1 MMNGLMEWSD
11 FDVYFQI
18 LANYYFGSYMVLGI
32 ALFVL
37 IVLFLSSQGFDF
49 TTSLI
54 LTLPF
59 LAFMVLPMYLNW
71 FASLSGGGFWILCM
85 VLVFIAFLYANGIKK
100 IMG

>member
-1 MMNGLMEWSD
+1 MVALMGWSD
-11 FDVYFQI
+11 FDTYFQI

-37 IVLFLSSQGFDF
+37 VILFLNSQGFDF
-49 TTSLI
+49 TTALI

-59 LAFMVLPMYLNW
+59 LAFMVLPWYLNW
-71 FASLSGGGFWILCM
+71 FKDISGSGIWILCV
-85 VLVFIAFLYANGIKK
+85 VLIFIAFSYANGIKK